1 MKKNAIWEFTKA
13 IVSALI
19 LAFVIRATVVQAYKI
34 PSGSMIPT
42 LLIGDHLLANKFIYG
57 EKVPFLNKKL
67 FVFRKP
73 ERGDIVIFPCPVDPG
88 KNFIKRVVA
97 VEGDAVE
104 ESNKQLFINGKPV
117 SEPYVQHTD
126 NFMSIQRDNFGP
138 YLVPHN
144 KVFVMGDN
152 RDHSLDSRF
161 WGYVK
166 LDHIAGR
173 ASIIYW
179 SEDFVE
185 KSIRIDRIGM
195 KIR

>member
-1 MKKNAIWEFTKA
+1 MKKYAIWEFTKA

-104 ESNKQLFINGKPV
+104 ERNKQLFINGNPV
-117 SEPYVQHTD
+117 SEPYVQYTD
-126 NFMSIQRDNFGP
+126 NFMSVQRDNFGP

-152 RDHSLDSRF
+152 RDHSYDSRY
-161 WGYVK
+161 WGYVDIDNIK
-166 LDHIAGR
+166 GEAFIV
-173 ASIIYW
+173 YW
-179 SEDFVE
+179 SWDSAKNFP
-185 KSIRIDRIGM
+185 RLQRTGHLLN
-195 KIR
+195 